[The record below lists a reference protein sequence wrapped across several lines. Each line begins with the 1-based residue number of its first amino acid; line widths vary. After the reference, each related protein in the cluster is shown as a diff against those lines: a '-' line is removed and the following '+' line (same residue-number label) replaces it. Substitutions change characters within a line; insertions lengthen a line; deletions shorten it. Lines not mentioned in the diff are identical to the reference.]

1 MKSAFRTIN
10 VIFQTLKQDNTL
22 PVSQLRKLGI
32 IYNGYRLVVSA
43 FLLLM
48 AYANIKADTD
58 LLLLSLLQQTALGFY
73 VILSL
78 ILLSLFLVATK
89 QLQRQLV
96 FGLGIDVIVL

>member
-1 MKSAFRTIN
+1 MKPAFKTFNAIL
-10 VIFQTLKQDNTL
+10 QSLKQVNTL

-58 LLLLSLLQQTALGFY
+58 LLLPSLLQQTALGFY

-89 QLQRQLV
+89 QLQRQN
-96 FGLGIDVIVL
+96 